1 MDYFLAAVKS
11 GAYERWKQYC
21 PSAAATLSFSAMIA
35 CVQKVIS
42 WGKENL
48 KGHLRRV
55 VWELQIVGTGHHAWK
70 IIIRVDLQSNI
81 YMLGTSI

>member
-35 CVQKVIS
+35 CVQKV
-42 WGKENL
+42 GRGENL